1 MNIIELKNNTSYI
14 FPAENNKNCTVE
26 VGIIGGYLIINATD
40 GKTEISNT
48 FELES
53 VKNYLARKISK
64 KTKKNLQNNSLKLV
78 VSPFTHNEGG
88 HHVLTAEGSF
98 ISNNHFIIGFDEY
111 LGLERNFSEMLHVLK
126 HNTVFEGSTKFAA

>member
-14 FPAENNKNCTVE
+14 FSAENNKNCTIE
-26 VGIIGGYLIINATD
+26 VGIIGGHLIINATD

-48 FELES
+48 FKLDS
-53 VKNYLARKISK
+53 VKNYLKRKISK
-64 KTKKNLQNNSLKLV
+64 KTKKIQNDTLKLV

-98 ISNNHFIIGFDEY
+98 IGNNLFIIGFDEF

-126 HNTVFEGSTKFAA
+126 HNTSFEGYTKFAA

>member
-1 MNIIELKNNTSYI
+1 MNTIELKHNVSYI

-26 VGIIGGYLIINATD
+26 VGIIGDYLIINATD

-53 VKNYLARKISK
+53 VKNYLKRKISK
-64 KTKKNLQNNSLKLV
+64 KTKNIQNDTLKLV
-78 VSPFTHNEGG
+78 LSPFTYNEGG

-98 ISNNHFIIGFDEY
+98 ISNNLFLIGFDGF
-111 LGLERNFSEMLHVLK
+111 LGCERNFGEMLHVLK
-126 HNTVFEGSTKFAA
+126 HNTVLEGYIKFVA